1 MKKLL
6 NLEKKQKMLINHLLL
21 SGDKH
26 YCIKINNDLS
36 PIGWHVIHCLY
47 IECIWIRSYFL
58 NDTYLLNKLKPIAD
72 SINIKTKERGLNL
85 PNYTCLLKNCKNEFK
100 KNILFLK
107 KLNIKKN
114 KKNLFYFLDFL
125 ISHHSQS

>member
-47 IECIWIRSYFL
+47 IECIWIRSYF
-58 NDTYLLNKLKPIAD
+58 
-72 SINIKTKERGLNL
+72 
-85 PNYTCLLKNCKNEFK
+85 
-100 KNILFLK
+100 
-107 KLNIKKN
+107 
-114 KKNLFYFLDFL
+114 
-125 ISHHSQS
+125 